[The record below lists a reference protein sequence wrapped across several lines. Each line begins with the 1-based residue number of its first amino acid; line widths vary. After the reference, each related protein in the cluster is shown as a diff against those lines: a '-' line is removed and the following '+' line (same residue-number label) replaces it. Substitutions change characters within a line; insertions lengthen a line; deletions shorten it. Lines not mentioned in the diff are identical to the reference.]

1 MFITIRTSE
10 GASVNVMVDSK
21 DIFNLQHILE
31 QSDKVECYKIGLDVG
46 SIVPCKDE
54 FPKMVKTLFDK

>member
-21 DIFNLQHILE
+21 D
-31 QSDKVECYKIGLDVG
+31 KIGLDVG